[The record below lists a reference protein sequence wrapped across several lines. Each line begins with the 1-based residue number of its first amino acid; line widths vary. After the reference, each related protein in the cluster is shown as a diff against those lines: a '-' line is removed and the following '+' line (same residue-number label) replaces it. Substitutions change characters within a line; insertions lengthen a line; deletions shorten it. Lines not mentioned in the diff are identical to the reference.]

1 MTGKVLA
8 NFLSIFVFVYLI
20 LSGVS
25 FCTYAG
31 VNERTNDL
39 LYDVSETVST
49 KGVLSDEVWT
59 YLNENLSKMGDFCV
73 ELKLEINV
81 MSGQTDTYY
90 NLEDIVNRELEMGD
104 RLTIV
109 AYSLEPSIFERIT
122 GVVLRPAGVK
132 VSIIA

>member
-1 MTGKVLA
+1 MAGKVIA
-8 NFLSIFVFVYLI
+8 NFLSIFVFEYLI

-25 FCTYAG
+25 FCIYAG

-39 LYDVSETVST
+39 LFDVAETVST
-49 KGVLSDEVWT
+49 KGMLSDEVWA
-59 YLNENLSKMGDFCV
+59 YLNEDLSKMGDFCV
-73 ELKLEINV
+73 EMKLEVCV
-81 MSGQTDTYY
+81 MAGQTDTYY
-90 NLEDIVNRELEMGD
+90 KIEDILNRKLDPGD

-109 AYSLEPSIFERIT
+109 AYSLEPSIFEKVT